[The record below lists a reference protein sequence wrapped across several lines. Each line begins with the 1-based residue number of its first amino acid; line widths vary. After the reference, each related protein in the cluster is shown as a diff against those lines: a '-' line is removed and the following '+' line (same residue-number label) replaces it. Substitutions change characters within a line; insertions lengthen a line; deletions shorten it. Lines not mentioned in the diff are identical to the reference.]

1 VIAMAL
7 ESEPKLLLLDEP
19 TTALDPQTRVLILE
33 LLKRLQK
40 EFGFK
45 ILFVTHDM
53 ESASALC
60 EDICIIKEGKLV
72 ESGNLQEVLRMP
84 QEIYTKTLIEAGFT
98 NRTFRK

>member
-1 VIAMAL
+1 
-7 ESEPKLLLLDEP
+7 
-19 TTALDPQTRVLILE
+19 
-33 LLKRLQK
+33 
-40 EFGFK
+40 
-45 ILFVTHDM
+45 M